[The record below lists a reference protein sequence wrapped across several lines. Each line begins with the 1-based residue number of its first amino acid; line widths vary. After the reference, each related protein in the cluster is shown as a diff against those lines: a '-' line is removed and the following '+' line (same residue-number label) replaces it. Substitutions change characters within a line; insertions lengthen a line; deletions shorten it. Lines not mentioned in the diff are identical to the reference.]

1 VERCV
6 LLELEEIACNI
17 REFEGLTRKRPIA
30 NIARIF
36 ESVRG
41 EYGNCIIDFGDDAA
55 VIDIVG
61 DDYLLFAAD
70 GIWGRLIDASPWW
83 AGYIS
88 VLVNVN
94 DIVAMGGKPIAMVNI
109 LSTSD
114 KNALDTILK
123 GIKEGITKFG
133 VPMVGGH
140 LHPDT
145 PYTSLSVAIIGTVK
159 KDCLLRSDTANANDT
174 IIAGFDLNG
183 RIGPNSPYSWDSTI
197 MKTSV
202 EIQKM
207 YQTITKIGEETP
219 ATACK
224 DISNPGIIGTLAMML
239 EVSGV
244 GARVD
249 VNRIPLP
256 AGVNLE
262 DWLLVHP
269 ATAFIFT
276 TPPGTEDEI
285 LNCFE
290 NVGMTAA
297 AIGQI
302 TEKRKLTI
310 HDENNSATV
319 FDFKRDIVTG
329 IAV

>member
-1 VERCV
+1 MD
-6 LLELEEIACNI
+6 LEEIAYRI

-30 NIARIF
+30 NIAKIF

-41 EYGNCIIDFGDDAA
+41 EHGNCIIDFGDDAA
-55 VIDIVG
+55 VIDIGG

-70 GIWGRLIDASPWW
+70 GIWGRLIDVSPWW

-94 DIVAMGGKPIAMVNI
+94 DIVAMGGKPVAMVNV

-114 KNALDTILK
+114 KTALESILE
-123 GIKEGITKFG
+123 GIKEGTAKFG

-145 PYTSLSVAIIGTVK
+145 PYTSLSVAIIGTVR
-159 KDCLLRSDTANANDT
+159 KDSLLRSDTANINDT

-183 RIGPNSPYSWDSTI
+183 RIGPNSPYSWDSTT
-197 MKTSV
+197 MKTPL
-202 EIQKM
+202 EIQ
-207 YQTITKIGEETP
+207 TIYKGLSRIVEETH

-224 DISNPGIIGTLAMML
+224 DISNPGLIGTLAMML

-249 VNRIPLP
+249 VNEIPLP
-256 AGVNLE
+256 RGVKLE

-269 ATAFIFT
+269 ATAFILT
-276 TPPGTEDEI
+276 TPPGTENEI

-290 NVGMTAA
+290 DVGMRAA

-302 TEKRKLTI
+302 TEKRELSI
-310 HDENNSATV
+310 HDKNKSTTV
-319 FDFKRDIVTG
+319 FDFKKDIVTG
-329 IAV
+329 ITVR

>member
-1 VERCV
+1 M
-6 LLELEEIACNI
+6 ELEEIACKV

-55 VIDIVG
+55 VIEIGG

-70 GIWGRLIDASPWW
+70 GIWGRLINASPWW

-94 DIVAMGGKPIAMVNI
+94 DIVAMGGKPVAMVNV

-114 KNALDTILK
+114 KTALESILE
-123 GIKEGITKFG
+123 GIKEGIAKFG

-145 PYTSLSVAIIGTVK
+145 PYTSLSVAIIGTVR
-159 KDCLLRSDTANANDT
+159 KDCLLRSDTANVGDT
-174 IIAGFDLNG
+174 IVAGFDLNG
-183 RIGPNSPYSWDSTI
+183 RIGPNSPYSWDSTT
-197 MKTSV
+197 MNTPLEV
-202 EIQKM
+202 QRM
-207 YQTITKIGEETP
+207 YQRLSKIGEETH

-224 DISNPGIIGTLAMML
+224 DVSNPGLIGTLAMML
-239 EVSGV
+239 EVCGA

-249 VNRIPLP
+249 VNRIPIP
-256 AGVNLE
+256 ADVNLG

-290 NVGMTAA
+290 EVGMTAA

-302 TEKRKLTI
+302 TEKRELII
-310 HDENNSATV
+310 HDDNNSTTV
-319 FDFKRDIVTG
+319 FDFQTDIVTG
-329 IAV
+329 ITVR